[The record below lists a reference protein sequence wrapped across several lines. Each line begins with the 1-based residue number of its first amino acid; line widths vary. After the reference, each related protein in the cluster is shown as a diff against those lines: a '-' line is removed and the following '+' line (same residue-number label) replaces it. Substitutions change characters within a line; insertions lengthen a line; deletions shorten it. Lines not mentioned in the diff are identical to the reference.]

1 MKLVRSSQSVAMS
14 SSLGANGFVALAKLM
29 MSRKEGVRQRGSR
42 LLGEEQRPRVEVHFV
57 IAKDTL
63 DQAVA
68 ADHRSSIH
76 IQRQHRMFRDAR
88 REQCWR

>member
-1 MKLVRSSQSVAMS
+1 ML
-14 SSLGANGFVALAKLM
+14 
-29 MSRKEGVRQRGSR
+29 RKEGVRQRGSR
-42 LLGEEQRPRVEVHFV
+42 LLGEEQRPRVEVPFV

-68 ADHRSSIH
+68 AAHRSSGIH